1 MNFKIGDLVYHM
13 NVIDGTDERK
23 LTGRVTGF
31 CPGERWVR
39 VTTMDGRRHI
49 WLKEHVENI
58 DAEER
63 EAQEKRLHRHA

>member
-1 MNFKIGDLVYHM
+1 MNFEVGDLVYHM
-13 NVIDGTDERK
+13 NVADDTDERK
-23 LTGRVTGF
+23 LTGYVTGF

-39 VTTMDGRRHI
+39 VRDLNGRPHI

-63 EAQEKRLHRHA
+63 EAQKKRLHRHA